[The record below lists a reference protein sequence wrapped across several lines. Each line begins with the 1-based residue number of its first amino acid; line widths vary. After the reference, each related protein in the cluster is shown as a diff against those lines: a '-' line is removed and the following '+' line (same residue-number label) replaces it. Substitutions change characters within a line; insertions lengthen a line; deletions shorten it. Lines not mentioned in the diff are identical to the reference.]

1 MRRTKRTVA
10 MEEHQQQSAEIS
22 SDADLA
28 TLSTSITP
36 PEFHPSR
43 DVPSTSASCFSSSA
57 LSCAVVSSPD
67 LRQSVHQEYNTSY
80 FQEFSVVNSSQ
91 WEYQTVPL

>member
-1 MRRTKRTVA
+1 

-43 DVPSTSASCFSSSA
+43 DVLSTSASCFLSSA